1 MLIAKRNNNQEIKAQ
16 RNRFFKRA
24 KRLIVR
30 TREIVN
36 SLALLRIEFAYY
48 NKLTKRTI

>member
-30 TREIVN
+30 TKERVDN
-36 SLALLRIEFAYY
+36 LVLLRIEFAYC
-48 NKLTKRTI
+48 NKLAKRTI